1 VRLSPKGYWGPPT
14 SSVDWCESNYRFS
27 PYVAEFMNTLSSL
40 AMITVGIV
48 GLVRY
53 RKTLERRFLVAFF
66 AIAVVGLG
74 SALFH
79 ATLRFELQMLDELP
93 MLYLALVMVF
103 ILLELRPGR
112 RYARWLPLALAA
124 HGVLVTLLCALTRG
138 RLQFFVFHLSFGS
151 LEAVALFRLYL
162 LYRATEIARVRRLFR
177 LGVSSYLGAVALWF
191 IDLRYCHFL
200 SVTLPSFGIPNPELH
215 AVWHVLVSFGFYLIV
230 VLVAE
235 ARLAAL
241 RETAVVT
248 S

>member
-1 VRLSPKGYWGPPT
+1 VPSPPDGYWGRPT
-14 SSVDWCESNYRFS
+14 SSVDWCEANYRFT
-27 PYVAEFMNTLSSL
+27 PYVAEFFNTLSSL
-40 AMITVGIV
+40 AMITVGVI

-53 RKTLERRFLVAFF
+53 RKTLETRFLVAFF

-74 SALFH
+74 SSLFH
-79 ATLRFELQMLDELP
+79 TTLRFELQMLDELP

-103 ILLELRPGR
+103 ILLELRPGT
-112 RYARWLPLALAA
+112 RYGRWLPWALAA
-124 HGVLVTLLCALTRG
+124 HGVLVTLLSSLTRG
-138 RLQFFVFHLSFGS
+138 RVQFFVFHLSFGS
-151 LEAVALFRLYL
+151 LEVLALYRVYL
-162 LYRATEIARVRRLFR
+162 LYRSTESARIRRLFR
-177 LGVSSYLGAVALWF
+177 LGVTSYVGAVGLWF

-215 AVWHVLVSFGFYLIV
+215 AVWHVLVSYGFYLIV

-241 RETAVVT
+241 RAGPDVA

>member
-1 VRLSPKGYWGPPT
+1 VRFSPEGYWGPPT

-40 AMITVGIV
+40 AMVTVGIV

-103 ILLELRPGR
+103 ILLELRPGS
-112 RYARWLPLALAA
+112 RYGRWLPLALAA
-124 HGVLVTLLCALTRG
+124 HGVLVTLLSALTRG
-138 RLQFFVFHLSFGS
+138 RMQFVVFHLSFGS
-151 LEAVALFRLYL
+151 LEAFALFRVYL

-177 LGVSSYLGAVALWF
+177 LGMSSYLGAVAIWF

-215 AVWHVLVSFGFYLIV
+215 AVWHVLVSFGFYLLV

-235 ARLAAL
+235 ERLAAL
-241 RETAVVT
+241 RAGPPLE